1 MQQSKAFILRR
12 FMAWRRFLVML
23 FVLLFVAV
31 TSGVCLAMIEVG
43 SLTKVT
49 AKEKYGITMY
59 ARQNGDAGIN
69 VWLEFKKKVWLE
81 KFTYAQLEMAD
92 ENGKHMISAML
103 QPTPIYHQQG
113 EDLTTVSF
121 SADASQ
127 LSRCRFWGVC

>member
-49 AKEKYGITMY
+49 AKEKYGITMH
-59 ARQNGDAGIN
+59 ARQNGDAGI
-69 VWLEFKKKVWLE
+69 KVWLE

-92 ENGKHMISAML
+92 ENGKHMMSAML
-103 QPTPIYHQQG
+103 QPTPIYHQQA

>member
-12 FMAWRRFLVML
+12 FMAWRRFQVML

-31 TSGVCLAMIEVG
+31 TSSVCLAMIEVG

-49 AKEKYGITMY
+49 AKEKYGITMH
-59 ARQNGDAGIN
+59 ARQNGDAGIK

-81 KFTYAQLEMAD
+81 KFTYAPLEMAD

-103 QPTPIYHQQG
+103 QPTPIYHQQA

>member
-1 MQQSKAFILRR
+1 
-12 FMAWRRFLVML
+12 MAWRRFLVML
-23 FVLLFVAV
+23 FVILFVAV

-49 AKEKYGITMY
+49 AKEKYGITMH
-59 ARQNGDAGIN
+59 ARQNGEAGI
-69 VWLEFKKKVWLE
+69 KVWLE

-92 ENGKHMISAML
+92 ENDEHMISAML
-103 QPTPIYHQQG
+103 QPTPIYHQQA

-127 LSRCRFWGVC
+127 LSRCRFGGVC